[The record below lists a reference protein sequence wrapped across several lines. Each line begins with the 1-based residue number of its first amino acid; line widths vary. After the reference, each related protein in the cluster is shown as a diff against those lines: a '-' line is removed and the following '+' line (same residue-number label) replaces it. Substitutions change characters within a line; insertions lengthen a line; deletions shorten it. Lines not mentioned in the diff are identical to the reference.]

1 MNVVSTLHP
10 HLYRDLLA
18 VQLDAFYD
26 DSKMWP
32 AVEWITRNAHNYFSV
47 QSST

>member
-26 DSKMWP
+26 DSKMWQ